1 MLENLP
7 FFTIGHE
14 TSTVTLTW
22 AILLLSKHPEF
33 QERAREEIRSVLNG
47 EKQITS
53 DHLQNMKFL
62 DNCIKETMRLYP
74 VAVQVSRQAKED
86 VKIGPYE
93 IPKGTIVFAGAACA
107 HRDLEF
113 WEDTDK
119 FNPDRF
125 DELGMLNYVCLENLL
140 HNPNESRYLGKD
152 KFFISFGCN
161 TVCFILP

>member
-1 MLENLP
+1 MQESPTLIVLENLS

-33 QERAREEIRSVLNG
+33 QERAREEIRSVLSG
-47 EKQITS
+47 EEQITG
-53 DHLQNMKFL
+53 DHLQKMKFL

-74 VAVQVSRQAKED
+74 VAVRVSRQAKQD

-93 IPKGTIVFAGAACA
+93 IPKGTIVFAGAASA
-107 HRDLEF
+107 LRDLEF
-113 WEDTDK
+113 WEDADQ

-125 DELGMLNYVCLENLL
+125 DEPGMLNDV
-140 HNPNESRYLGKD
+140 
-152 KFFISFGCN
+152 
-161 TVCFILP
+161 